1 MNDNFIIDDKITE
14 EDILYIEN
22 WLREAFE
29 NNSCDNFYGNINI
42 IKHYFRDGT
51 FLLYRNNGNADGFIT
66 YLKFNKVIRIDII
79 CIKPD
84 LRNRGIGKSFVYD
97 YIKYFKKK
105 RNLVVEIDNI
115 VTTEG
120 MNLCVSTDFIKI
132 ESHNECR
139 DEILP
144 DFYKLLISKCRKE
157 NWSANRRIVLWK
169 RLSVDIDTTMP
180 DASWDLD
187 FENDKTCIFEWAY
200 RDWYI
205 GIIENNQVVEHSKV
219 KYFYNLTDKTHG
231 YIHVTKD
238 IFKKS

>member
-1 MNDNFIIDDKITE
+1 MNNNSFIIDDKITE

-22 WLREAFE
+22 WLRISSE
-29 NNSCDNFYGNINI
+29 NHYDNCYANINY
-42 IKHYFRDGT
+42 IKEDFYDGN
-51 FLLYRNNGNADGFIT
+51 FLLYRNNGKADGFIT
-66 YLKFNKVIRIDII
+66 YLKFDKVIRIGQI

-84 LRNRGIGKSFVYD
+84 LRHMGIGKSFVYD

-105 RNLVVEIDNI
+105 RNLVVEIDNV

-139 DEILP
+139 GEILP
-144 DFYKLLISKCRKE
+144 DFYKRLISKCRKE

-169 RLSVDIDTTMP
+169 SLSVDTSNTMP
-180 DASWDLD
+180 NVSWDLD
-187 FENDKTCIFEWAY
+187 FENDKTPILEYAY
-200 RDWYI
+200 KDWYV
-205 GIIENNQVVEHSKV
+205 GIIENNQVVEYSKV
-219 KYFYNLTDKTHG
+219 KYFYNITDKTPG